1 MTPQENKR
9 YKKLLKT
16 YRNDSQLLE
25 FLDLV
30 IKDYNDTALEK
41 LQYGEKYNDVSAMSA
56 GVVNLR
62 NILSDNINGLED
74 EEEEE
79 EE

>member
-41 LQYGEKYNDVSAMSA
+41 LQSGEKYNDVSAMSA

-62 NILSDNINGLED
+62 NVLSDNINGLED

>member
-41 LQYGEKYNDVSAMSA
+41 LQSGEKYNDVSVMSA

-62 NILSDNINGLED
+62 NVLSDNINGLED

>member
-1 MTPQENKR
+1 MTSQENKR

-41 LQYGEKYNDVSAMSA
+41 LQSGEKYNDVSAMSA

-62 NILSDNINGLED
+62 NVLSDNINGLE

-79 EE
+79 EEE

>member
-9 YKKLLKT
+9 YKKLLKI

-30 IKDYNDTALEK
+30 IKDHNDTVLEK
-41 LQYGEKYNDVSAMSA
+41 IQNGEKYGDISAMSA

-62 NILSDNINGLED
+62 NVLSENGLED

>member
-16 YRNDSQLLE
+16 YSNDSQLLE

-41 LQYGEKYNDVSAMSA
+41 LQNGEKYNDVSAMSA

-62 NILSDNINGLED
+62 NVLSDNINGLE

-79 EE
+79 EEE

>member
-41 LQYGEKYNDVSAMSA
+41 LQSGEKYNDVSAMSA

-62 NILSDNINGLED
+62 NVLSENGLED

>member
-30 IKDYNDTALEK
+30 IKDYNDTVLEK
-41 LQYGEKYNDVSAMSA
+41 IQNGEKYGDISAMSA

-62 NILSDNINGLED
+62 NVLSENGLEDED

-79 EE
+79 

>member
-1 MTPQENKR
+1 MTSQENKR

-30 IKDYNDTALEK
+30 IKDHNDTVLEK
-41 LQYGEKYNDVSAMSA
+41 IQNGEKYGDISAMSA

-62 NILSDNINGLED
+62 NVLSENGLED

>member
-41 LQYGEKYNDVSAMSA
+41 LQSGEKYNDVSAMSA

-62 NILSDNINGLED
+62 NVLSDNINGLE

-79 EE
+79 EEE

>member
-1 MTPQENKR
+1 MTPQENRR

-62 NILSDNINGLED
+62 NILSENGLED